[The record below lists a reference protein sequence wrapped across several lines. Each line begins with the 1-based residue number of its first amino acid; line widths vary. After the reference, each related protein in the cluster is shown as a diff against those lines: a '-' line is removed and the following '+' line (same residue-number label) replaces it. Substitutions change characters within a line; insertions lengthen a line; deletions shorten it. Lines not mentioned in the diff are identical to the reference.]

1 MAAIVDEYVGDSS
14 FLDGNVDSNGVSLN
28 KQSVQ
33 EIHKSPEF
41 IQDKN
46 FGLKGIFLIDNGLI
60 FLLIIFAI
68 GSYFS
73 YGWIRK
79 FSARSE
85 HMSDNPKTKFSERL
99 NLWNNMD
106 ENSNEKIKFLSKFNG
121 DKELAKW
128 AFIREVDKENT
139 KATMPLK
146 NLLLVAETS
155 FPDPIKKILSGDF
168 SFWGGFFLL
177 VIFPN
182 LIFKVLIAN
191 GDLNGEDLRYALAFY
206 LLFSI
211 IAVGLL
217 FIAALRMLK
226 ENKKFSRIAIG
237 LVALSAISI
246 IYNGPTALEAIT
258 KVTTEEKIQ
267 RWKKSIEKNFDGS
280 SSGFGSSGFGSS
292 K

>member
-1 MAAIVDEYVGDSS
+1 MAFKDSQEGGDWSW
-14 FLDGNVDSNGVSLN
+14 LDSVDSNDASLN

-41 IQDKN
+41 IQDKI
-46 FGLKGIFLIDNGLI
+46 FGPKGVFLMDDGLI

-73 YGWIRK
+73 FRWVRK
-79 FSARSE
+79 FSVRSK
-85 HMSDNPKTKFSERL
+85 HMSDNPETKFSKRL
-99 NLWNNMD
+99 NLWNNLD
-106 ENSNEKIKFLSKFNG
+106 ENSNEKIKFLSRFNG
-121 DKELAKW
+121 DQELAKW

-139 KATMPLK
+139 KALSPLK
-146 NLLLVAETS
+146 NSLFVAEIS
-155 FPDPIKKILSGDF
+155 FPEPVKKILSGDF
-168 SFWGGFFLL
+168 SFWGGFVLL

-182 LIFKVLIAN
+182 LIFKVLTAS
-191 GDLNGEDLRYALAFY
+191 GDLNGENLKYALTFY

-217 FIAALRMLK
+217 FIAARRMLK

-246 IYNGPTALEAIT
+246 IYNGPTALM
-258 KVTTEEKIQ
+258 V
-267 RWKKSIEKNFDGS
+267 
-280 SSGFGSSGFGSS
+280 
-292 K
+292 

>member
-1 MAAIVDEYVGDSS
+1 MDGGDFS
-14 FLDGNVDSNGVSLN
+14 FLGNVDSNGASLN

-33 EIHKSPEF
+33 EIHKSPAF

-46 FGLKGIFLIDNGLI
+46 FGLKEIFLMDNGLI

-73 YGWIRK
+73 FRWVRK
-79 FSARSE
+79 FSVRSK
-85 HMSDNPKTKFSERL
+85 HMSDNPETKFSKRL
-99 NLWNNMD
+99 NLWNNLD
-106 ENSNEKIKFLSKFNG
+106 ENSNEKIKFLSRFNG
-121 DKELAKW
+121 DQELAKW

-139 KATMPLK
+139 KALSPLK
-146 NLLLVAETS
+146 NSLFVAEIS
-155 FPDPIKKILSGDF
+155 FPEPVKKILSGDF
-168 SFWGGFFLL
+168 SFWGGFVLL

-182 LIFKVLIAN
+182 LIFKVLTAS
-191 GDLNGEDLRYALAFY
+191 GDLNGENLKYALAFY

-217 FIAALRMLK
+217 FIAARRMLK

-246 IYNGPTALEAIT
+246 IYNGPTALM
-258 KVTTEEKIQ
+258 V
-267 RWKKSIEKNFDGS
+267 
-280 SSGFGSSGFGSS
+280 
-292 K
+292 